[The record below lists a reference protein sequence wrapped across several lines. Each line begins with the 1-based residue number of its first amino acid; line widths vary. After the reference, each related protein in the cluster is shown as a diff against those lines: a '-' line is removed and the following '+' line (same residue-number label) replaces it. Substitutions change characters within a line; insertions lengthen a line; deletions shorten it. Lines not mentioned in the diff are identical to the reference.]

1 MFRTLGRGL
10 ILVESYLD
18 EHTHSYD
25 AIACNKKN
33 QMENPLLP
41 KLRMLNSN
49 CTLGIVRIE
58 CSK

>member
-1 MFRTLGRGL
+1 MFRTLGREL
-10 ILVESYLD
+10 ILVEVIWTST
-18 EHTHSYD
+18 HTHMMQLR
-25 AIACNKKN
+25 AAKKN